1 MNRERCGRC
10 GVVFY
15 AEESGG
21 YFISDKTIEENTSP
35 RRADSIVSRH
45 ILIGIIRA
53 HGTRA
58 MKCPQ
63 CDLIQVKATEP
74 AGNGI

>member
-15 AEESGG
+15 GEESGG
-21 YFISDKTIEENTSP
+21 YFISDKTIKENTSLQLI
-35 RRADSIVSRH
+35 DSITLRH
-45 ILIGIIRA
+45 LLIGIIKER
-53 HGTRA
+53 GTRA
-58 MKCPQ
+58 VKCPQ

-74 AGNGI
+74 TRNKI